1 MLHNRSSGCVPFS
14 EAGDMVMTSLSN
26 GVSVFALV
34 AAVFA
39 FAFNAEAQRPNSRE
53 IKDSLR
59 ILTTKIDDFENR
71 LSYQLESSSSN
82 KLEADQVMGDLAQLK
97 QRVRSFDSDVTARR
111 DNRDGVSDI
120 IDSAQGVNAYMNAN
134 RQFRSLETDW
144 DSIRS
149 SIDRLS
155 ANYGVTARWNG
166 NSNPNEPIRVSPV
179 TQVRSDSRLTGTFQ
193 IDRSR
198 SEAMSDVLAGSS
210 VGAAQRK
217 ELEEKLDAPEEL
229 ALDVNGSQVTLASS
243 KAAAVTVTA
252 DGSEKTEQANGRTVR
267 VRSTIRGEKLTIASL
282 GGETDYTIT
291 FEPMDNGRSLKVT
304 RRITTPYLTE
314 TIFAES
320 VYTRT
325 SEVAGLGIRSTDR
338 NDDNAGYS
346 SNDPNDRTYSRPN
359 QTNYPTNQG
368 PILGRPRVGEYIVAN
383 GVSLDAV
390 LENDIDT
397 KVSMN
402 NDRFKMVVQA
412 PNEYR
417 GAILEGYLS
426 GIDRASRIWGRS
438 NITFNFDRITLRDG
452 KEYDFSGVLTRVVDQ
467 SGKIITTD
475 SEGSAQGKNKS
486 KDTTTRGAIGAGIG
500 AIIGAIA
507 GGGSG
512 AALGAIIGG
521 GAGAGSVAIEN
532 RGDLRLGK
540 GSTITVQS
548 SSPIR

>member
-1 MLHNRSSGCVPFS
+1 MK
-14 EAGDMVMTSLSN
+14 SLRN
-26 GVSVFALV
+26 GVSVFTLL

-39 FAFNAEAQRPNSRE
+39 FALSAQAQRQPNQRE
-53 IKDSLR
+53 VKDTPRTLSTR
-59 ILTTKIDDFENR
+59 IDDFENR

-82 KLEADQVMGDLAQLK
+82 RQEADQVMSDLAQLK
-97 QRVRSFDSDVTARR
+97 QRIRSFDSDVTARR

-144 DSIRS
+144 NSIRT

-166 NSNPNEPIRVSPV
+166 NDNPNTPIRVSPV
-179 TQVRSDSRLTGTFQ
+179 TQVRSDSTLTGTFQ

-198 SEAMSDVLAGSS
+198 SESISDVLAGNR

-229 ALDVNGSQVTLASS
+229 AVDVNGSQVTLASS
-243 KAAAVTVTA
+243 KAAPVTVTA
-252 DGSEKTEQANGRTVR
+252 DGREKTEQANGRTVR
-267 VRSTIRGEKLTIASL
+267 VRSTLRGEKLTIASL

-325 SEVAGLGIRSTDR
+325 SEVAGLGIRSTGR
-338 NDDNAGYS
+338 ADDNSGYS
-346 SNDPNDRTYSRPN
+346 SNDQNDNTYSRPN

-368 PILGRPRVGEYIVAN
+368 PVLGKPRVGEYIVQN

-397 KVSMN
+397 KIAMN
-402 NDRFKMVVQA
+402 NDRFKMIVKA
-412 PNEYR
+412 PGEYS
-417 GAILEGYLS
+417 GAVLEGYLS
-426 GIDRASRIWGRS
+426 GIDRANRVWGRS

-452 KEYDFSGVLTRVVDQ
+452 KAYDFSGVLTRVVDQ
-467 SGKIITTD
+467 SGKIIATD
-475 SEGSAQGKNKS
+475 NEGSAQGKNKS
-486 KDTTTRGAIGAGIG
+486 RDTATRGALGAGIG

-521 GAGAGSVAIEN
+521 GAGAGSVAIEGQ
-532 RGDLRLGK
+532 GDVRLGK